1 MPHDNGRMTIT
12 TAANRRFALVTET
25 FAPQINGVANT
36 LGHLV
41 EGLLQRHYA
50 LQLIRPAQAGESLG
64 THSLGAFSELR
75 VRGMPIPG
83 YPELQW
89 GLPASSRLRRL
100 WSKERPDAI
109 YLATEGPLG
118 WAALRVARRLGIP
131 VISGFHTNF
140 QQYSDHYGLS
150 LFHQPMMS
158 YLRWFHNNTL
168 LTLTAGPGQQRALL
182 RAGMRNLAQLGRGVD
197 CERFHPAHRRI
208 ALRAEW
214 QAAEKDLVLLHVGRL
229 AAEKNLSLLVQ
240 AWQRLQQTQVP
251 GGGKLHLVIVGDGP
265 SRTELQRQLPKVI
278 FTGALTGEALSA
290 AYASADIFL
299 FPSVTETFG
308 NVVTEAMASGLAVCA
323 FDLAAAHQ
331 HIRDRFSGCLAAE
344 GHESLFMDNLE
355 WLIRDSEGRRSI
367 RLHARHHACQIGWD
381 AVIKRFEG
389 YLLKAAEAQ
398 PASLPALTHSRAG
411 KPVR

>member
-1 MPHDNGRMTIT
+1 M
-12 TAANRRFALVTET
+12 AAPRRFALVTET

-36 LGHLV
+36 LGQLV
-41 EGLLQRHYA
+41 EGLLARHHV
-50 LQLIRPAQAGESLG
+50 LQLVRPAQPGEAIGASA
-64 THSLGAFSELR
+64 LGAFSELR
-75 VRGMPIPG
+75 VRGIPIPG

-89 GLPASSRLRRL
+89 GLPATNNLRRL
-100 WSKERPDAI
+100 WRRERPDAI

-118 WAALRVARRLGIP
+118 WSALKLARRMGIP

-140 QQYSDHYGLS
+140 QQYSDHYGLG
-150 LFHQPMMS
+150 LFHRPMMA
-158 YLRWFHNNTL
+158 YLRWFHNHTQ

-197 CERFHPAHRRI
+197 CERFHPAHRDS
-208 ALRAEW
+208 ALREHW
-214 QAAEKDLVLLHVGRL
+214 RAAENDLVLLHVGRL

-240 AWQRLQQTQVP
+240 AWQQLQRHHTP
-251 GGGKLHLVIVGDGP
+251 GSAQLHLIIVGDGP
-265 SRTELQRQLPKVI
+265 SRQELQRQLPDAT
-278 FTGALTGEALSA
+278 FTGALTGQALSQ

-331 HIRDRFSGCLAAE
+331 HIRDRFSGCLATE
-344 GHESLFMDNLE
+344 GYESLFIDNLD
-355 WLIRDSEGRRSI
+355 WLISDAEGRRSI
-367 RLHARHHACQIGWD
+367 RLHARHHACQLGWD
-381 AVIKRFEG
+381 AVIQRFEG
-389 YLLKAAEAQ
+389 YLLKAAEGQ
-398 PASLPALTHSRAG
+398 KTGLPVLQGNSPG